1 MHICPRH
8 QFSTASSMHI
18 CLLHDSH
25 AGNAYIVT
33 YAHHAASALYQGMA
47 GFWGCAVMH
56 ASSHQTESVGWLR
69 TYPQQGRLVCMRQAV
84 CAYALQILLC
94 RLAALQFLPKCHR
107 PIVNARPSSSAGA
120 SQQFRPV
127 RDRHKRDGGTSRSYP
142 HELRLI
148 CLWLYRHGGAVW
160 HVVQAFVSSV
170 I

>member
-18 CLLHDSH
+18 CVLHDSH

-94 RLAALQFLPKCHR
+94 RLAACSFCPNVIAQ
-107 PIVNARPSSSAGA
+107 SSTPGLLLL
-120 SQQFRPV
+120 RV
-127 RDRHKRDGGTSRSYP
+127 RHNNSDRCETGTR
-142 HELRLI
+142 EM
-148 CLWLYRHGGAVW
+148 VEQ
-160 HVVQAFVSSV
+160 VVRTHMNFGSSV
-170 I
+170 CGCTGMVEQYGT